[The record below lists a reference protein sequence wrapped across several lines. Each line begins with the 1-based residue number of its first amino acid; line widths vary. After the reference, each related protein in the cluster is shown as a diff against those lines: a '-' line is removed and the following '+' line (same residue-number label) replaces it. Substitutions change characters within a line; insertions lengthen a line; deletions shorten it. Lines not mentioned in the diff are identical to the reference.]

1 MTIEDIRA
9 LVAADE
15 SRTLE
20 LKKSTGELKDGMHS
34 ACAFLNTGGGWLIF
48 GVAPKSL
55 KIVGQEVTDRTQQ
68 EIAQALAGLEP
79 AVDVQVEYV
88 DVPEYPGHKVIA
100 MHFDGWVWGERPHT
114 FHGCPYYKVEST
126 TKVMPHDMY
135 DERIL
140 AHEPKAYSWENMT
153 GEGVTLA
160 DMDEGKIRNG
170 IRRGI
175 DGGRIPE
182 IALTEPIR
190 DILAKWK
197 LLKNG
202 IPTNGAVL
210 LFSKNIDEYPNFRLR
225 MARFVGTD
233 KNMFRD
239 NQRAEGNFFELL
251 QAGIDFCFKHLS
263 LSGRITSKSLKR
275 EEHLEVP
282 IDALREALINALCHR
297 WWEQHNLTISLAIY
311 DDRIEIASPGQFP
324 RQITPENIKEPH
336 ESFPHNLNVAEALFR
351 MTYLENWGSGAKRI
365 LDACRAQNVED
376 PTWSNHGGFITV
388 TFKRPVNNDSNTGDT
403 EIKQEPIP
411 LNHRSTTTQVQDLG
425 GDNAAGSHHAR
436 SKNGSS
442 TIESTTETDASA
454 IESAIEKILSSTD
467 FTNSSTEQK
476 IISLLRVDPSLTLDK
491 LFPLLNMSRKGVQKA
506 IDRLKESGKLSREG
520 STKAGK
526 WIVNKDF

>member
-34 ACAFLNTGGGWLIF
+34 ACAFLNSDGGWLIF
-48 GVAPKSL
+48 GVTPKSL
-55 KIVGQEVTDRTQQ
+55 KIIGQEVTDRTQQ

-79 AVDVQVEYV
+79 SVDVHVEYG

-135 DERIL
+135 DERIR

-225 MARFVGTD
+225 MARFVGMD

-263 LSGRITSKSLKR
+263 LSGRITSKSLER
-275 EEHLEVP
+275 EERLEVP

-311 DDRIEIASPGQFP
+311 DDRIEIASPGKFP

-365 LDACRAQNVED
+365 IDACRAQNIEE
-376 PTWSNHGGFITV
+376 PTWSDNGGFITV
-388 TFKRPVNNDSNTGDT
+388 TFKRPT
-403 EIKQEPIP
+403 IKSMSIP
-411 LNHRSTTTQVQDLG
+411 EKS
-425 GDNAAGSHHAR
+425 
-436 SKNGSS
+436 SS
-442 TIESTTETDASA
+442 TPEKEINTSESRDSSPESTTEIGVST
-454 IESAIEKILSSTD
+454 IESAIEKMLRSTD
-467 FTNSSTEQK
+467 FANSSTEQK
-476 IISLLRVDPSLTLDK
+476 IIELLRVDPSLTLDK

-506 IDRLKESGKLSREG
+506 IERLKESGKLSREG
-520 STKAGK
+520 STKSGR
-526 WIVNKDF
+526 WIVTNKD

>member
-1 MTIEDIRA
+1 
-9 LVAADE
+9 
-15 SRTLE
+15 
-20 LKKSTGELKDGMHS
+20 MHS
-34 ACAFLNTGGGWLIF
+34 ACAFLNSDGGWLIF

-55 KIVGQEVTDRTQQ
+55 KIVGQEVTDKTQQ
-68 EIAQALAGLEP
+68 EIAQALSGLEP
-79 AVDVQVEYV
+79 AVDMHVEYV

-135 DERIL
+135 DERIR
-140 AHEPKAYSWENMT
+140 AHEPKAYAWENMT

-263 LSGRITSKSLKR
+263 LSGRITSKSLER
-275 EEHLEVP
+275 EEQLEVP

-324 RQITPENIKEPH
+324 RQITPENIKQPH

-365 LDACRAQNVED
+365 IDACRTQNVED
-376 PTWSNHGGFITV
+376 PTWSDHGGFITV
-388 TFKRPVNNDSNTGDT
+388 TFKRPTKQSLSTPEKEINTP
-403 EIKQEPIP
+403 ES
-411 LNHRSTTTQVQDLG
+411 R
-425 GDNAAGSHHAR
+425 
-436 SKNGSS
+436 GSS
-442 TIESTTETDASA
+442 PKSTTEIGISA
-454 IESAIEKILSSTD
+454 IESAIEKMLRSTD
-467 FTNSSTEQK
+467 FANSSTEQK
-476 IISLLRVDPSLTLDK
+476 IIGLLQIDPSLTLDK

-506 IDRLKESGKLSREG
+506 IERLKENGKLSREG

-526 WIVNKDF
+526 WIVNEDS

>member
-34 ACAFLNTGGGWLIF
+34 ACAFLNTEGGWLIF

-55 KIVGQEVTDRTQQ
+55 KIVGQEVTDKTQQ

-79 AVDVQVEYV
+79 SIDVHVEYV

-135 DERIL
+135 DERIR

-263 LSGRITSKSLKR
+263 LSGRITSKSLER

-324 RQITPENIKEPH
+324 RQITPENIKQPH

-365 LDACRAQNVED
+365 IDACRAQNVEE
-376 PTWSNHGGFITV
+376 PTWSDNGGFITV
-388 TFKRPVNNDSNTGDT
+388 TFKRPEQSDSNS
-403 EIKQEPIP
+403 EQIQ
-411 LNHRSTTTQVQDLG
+411 NS
-425 GDNAAGSHHAR
+425 GDNAISSPQVRPKFAP
-436 SKNGSS
+436 S
-442 TIESTTETDASA
+442 TIESTTEIDGSA
-454 IESAIEKILSSTD
+454 IESAIEKLLSSID
-467 FTNSSTEQK
+467 FANSSTEQK
-476 IISLLRVDPSLTLDK
+476 IIGLLQIAPTLTLDK

-506 IDRLKESGKLSREG
+506 IERLKENGKLSREG

-526 WIVNKDF
+526 WIVKKDY

>member
-34 ACAFLNTGGGWLIF
+34 ACAFLNTEGGWLIF

-55 KIVGQEVTDRTQQ
+55 KIVGQEV
-68 EIAQALAGLEP
+68 
-79 AVDVQVEYV
+79 DVHVEYV
-88 DVPEYPGHKVIA
+88 DVPEYPEHKVIA

-135 DERIL
+135 DERIR

-263 LSGRITSKSLKR
+263 LSGRITSKSLER

-311 DDRIEIASPGQFP
+311 DDRIEIASSGQFP

-365 LDACRAQNVED
+365 IDACRAQNVED
-376 PTWSNHGGFITV
+376 PTWSDLGGFITV
-388 TFKRPVNNDSNTGDT
+388 TFKRPTKGTSVTKNESLGDNVASKEET
-403 EIKQEPIP
+403 EP
-411 LNHRSTTTQVQDLG
+411 LNHRSTTAQL
-425 GDNAAGSHHAR
+425 
-436 SKNGSS
+436 
-442 TIESTTETDASA
+442 
-454 IESAIEKILSSTD
+454 
-467 FTNSSTEQK
+467 
-476 IISLLRVDPSLTLDK
+476 
-491 LFPLLNMSRKGVQKA
+491 
-506 IDRLKESGKLSREG
+506 
-520 STKAGK
+520 
-526 WIVNKDF
+526 

>member
-34 ACAFLNTGGGWLIF
+34 ACAFLNSDGGWLIF

-55 KIVGQEVTDRTQQ
+55 KIVGQEVTDKTQQ
-68 EIAQALAGLEP
+68 EIAQALSGLEP
-79 AVDVQVEYV
+79 AVDMHVEYV

-135 DERIL
+135 DERIR
-140 AHEPKAYSWENMT
+140 AHEPKAYAWENMT

-263 LSGRITSKSLKR
+263 LSGRITSKSLER
-275 EEHLEVP
+275 EEQLEVP

-324 RQITPENIKEPH
+324 RQITPENIKQPH

-365 LDACRAQNVED
+365 IDACRTQNVED
-376 PTWSNHGGFITV
+376 PTWSDHGGFITV
-388 TFKRPVNNDSNTGDT
+388 TFKRPTKQSLSTPEKEINTP
-403 EIKQEPIP
+403 ES
-411 LNHRSTTTQVQDLG
+411 R
-425 GDNAAGSHHAR
+425 
-436 SKNGSS
+436 GSS
-442 TIESTTETDASA
+442 PKSTTEIGISA
-454 IESAIEKILSSTD
+454 IESAIEKMLRSTD
-467 FTNSSTEQK
+467 FANSSTEQK
-476 IISLLRVDPSLTLDK
+476 IIGLLQIDPSLTLDK

-506 IDRLKESGKLSREG
+506 IERLKENGKLSREG

-526 WIVNKDF
+526 WIVNEDS